1 MEKLFSEVK
10 LYYSTDKYILLD
22 IQEISINYSNDTL
35 TDTCSIVI
43 SKVDTYSNS
52 TLINIKDTDF
62 NLGSKVEITLGYID
76 IDNSKLVFTGYLTGF
91 RNNND
96 TMLLTFDDSMY
107 LLKNSK
113 RVKKSFPSGLTLENI
128 VDDIIGASVG
138 KIETSK
144 IEDRRV
150 MDIDAGTITLN
161 NYLLPSEI
169 LQMLK
174 ERFGI
179 YCYFKNNVLYV
190 GHRYWKTYEETYKIT
205 DKSKTYQFKYP
216 NTTQK
221 PYHKILDISN
231 LDYTVIDKNQY
242 MVKGNSVYN
251 FSAITY
257 SYPEDIQD
265 PLNVSTISLP
275 DTDLNSLKKLVKDAY
290 ENLNYGGFQGS
301 IEFFGY
307 PFLYHGDI
315 IELEID
321 LSHVKDSPRV
331 VKEKYFIDEN
341 VVTFGSNGF
350 KQSIKIGNQKL

>member
-1 MEKLFSEVK
+1 MEKLYSEVK
-10 LYYSTDKYILLD
+10 LYYSTDKYISLD
-22 IQEISINYSNDTL
+22 IQEVSINYSNDTL

-43 SKVDTYSNS
+43 SKVDTYSCS
-52 TLINIKDTDF
+52 TLINIKEQDF
-62 NLGSKVEITLGYID
+62 SLGSKVEITLGYNRIED
-76 IDNSKLVFTGYLTGF
+76 SKLVFTGYLTGF
-91 RNNND
+91 KNNNNND
-96 TMLLTFDDSMY
+96 TILLTFDDQMY
-107 LLKNSK
+107 TLKNCK
-113 RVKKSFPSGLTLENI
+113 RIKKSFTSGYTLSEIIDFVLTE
-128 VDDIIGASVG
+128 VDIDID
-138 KIETSK
+138 KF
-144 IEDRRV
+144 V

-190 GHRYWKTYEETYKIT
+190 GHRYWKTYEETYKIV

-221 PYHKILDISN
+221 PYYKILDISN
-231 LDYTVIDKNQY
+231 LDYTIIDKNQY

-257 SYPEDIQD
+257 SYPENIQD

-275 DTDLNSLKKLVKDAY
+275 DTDLNSLKKLVKNAY

-341 VVTFGSNGF
+341 VITFGSNGF
-350 KQSIKIGNQKL
+350 KQSVKIGNQKL